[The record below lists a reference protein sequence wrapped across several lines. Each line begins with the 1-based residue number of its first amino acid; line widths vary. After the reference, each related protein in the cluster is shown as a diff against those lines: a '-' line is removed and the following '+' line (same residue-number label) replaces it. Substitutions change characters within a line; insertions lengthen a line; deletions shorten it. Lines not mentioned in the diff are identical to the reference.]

1 MNRLWMKIILAAVI
15 LALCFYSQYGYSRR
29 HSSIDDV
36 KKDPDRFENV
46 GFRSEGTVRDLV
58 TAYDEFREYRF
69 NLIVM
74 GDEIEAIYRGKTT
87 IEEGDYVIVFGTL
100 YMKQGF
106 LLVDQLHIY
115 RDIRRLYAL
124 SVVGLVLLLFV
135 FFRDWRFSWRAF
147 EWRWRN
153 A

>member
-15 LALCFYSQYGYSRR
+15 LALCFYSQYGYSKR

-46 GFRSEGTVRDLV
+46 SFRSEGTVRNLIV
-58 TAYDEFREYRF
+58 EGGEYRF
-69 NLIVM
+69 GLTVM
-74 GDEIEAIYRGKTT
+74 GDEIEAIYRGKTA
-87 IEEGDYVIVFGTL
+87 IEGGDYVIVFGTL

-106 LLVDQLHIY
+106 LLVDRLHIY
-115 RDIRRLYAL
+115 RDIRRLYAF
-124 SVVGLVLLLFV
+124 SVVGLILLLFV
-135 FFRDWRFSWRAF
+135 FFRDWRFYRRAL

>member
-1 MNRLWMKIILAAVI
+1 MKIILAAVI
-15 LALCFYSQYGYSRR
+15 LALCIYSQYEYGRR

-46 GFRSEGTVRDLV
+46 SFRSEGTVRNL
-58 TAYDEFREYRF
+58 AIEEGESRF
-69 NLIVM
+69 NLTVM
-74 GDEIEAIYRGKTT
+74 GDEIEAIYSGQTG

-106 LLVDQLHIY
+106 LFVDRLHVY
-115 RDIRRLYAL
+115 QDIRRLYAL
-124 SVVGLVLLLFV
+124 SVAGLVLLLFV
-135 FFRDWRFSWRAF
+135 FFRDWCFSWGAF
-147 EWRWRN
+147 EWGWRN

>member
-15 LALCFYSQYGYSRR
+15 LALCFYSQFEYSRR

-46 GFRSEGTVRDLV
+46 SFRSEGTVRNLV
-58 TAYDEFREYRF
+58 VEGGEYRF
-69 NLIVM
+69 GLIVM
-74 GDEIEAIYRGKTT
+74 GDEIEAIYRGKTA

-124 SVVGLVLLLFV
+124 SIVGLVLLLFV
-135 FFRDWRFSWRAF
+135 FFRDWNFSWRAF

>member
-1 MNRLWMKIILAAVI
+1 MNRLWPKIILAAVI
-15 LALCFYSQYGYSRR
+15 LALCLYSQFEYSRR

-46 GFRSEGTVRDLV
+46 SFRSEGTVRNLV
-58 TAYDEFREYRF
+58 VEEGESRF
-69 NLIVM
+69 GFIVM
-74 GDEIEAIYRGKTT
+74 GDEIQAIYRGKTV

-100 YMKQGF
+100 HMKQGF
-106 LLVDQLHIY
+106 LLVDRLHIY

-135 FFRDWRFSWRAF
+135 FFRDWSFSWRTF